1 MKRKPIIIAVTGS
14 AGKTTTKEMIA
25 SILRR
30 KWPVYKS
37 PANRNLMVHTR
48 AHARRIRPTHKAAV
62 LEYRIPRRGNLRQHC
77 RIFQPS
83 IGIITNIG
91 TAHLGHFGGS
101 QRRLAMAKSELIRH
115 MKPHGIIFLN
125 ADCPYTRQFG
135 KQPYRG
141 RFRGRI
147 ITVGIKRR
155 AMYAARNIR
164 HTPSGLTFTC
174 VLNGVN
180 VSFSIPIP
188 GTHNI
193 INALL
198 AIAVCHQL
206 GLAAQDIQSGLLN
219 YPRPK
224 RRLTVTRH
232 RHQITV
238 IDDTYSA
245 NPSAVM
251 AALNV
256 LRQIGAGLDAGAR
269 QVYAKG
275 TRSRRP
281 LRLEKTP
288 SRTLSPRPFH
298 EIYVPGGHP
307 LRPLQ
312 KEGQILQ
319 EPSAAS
325 PVIGQKP
332 DAPLHHPR
340 ERLTPASHESNLP
353 IFAKARQPYA
363 RRAGPEPVPIYHAE
377 GSAPFMENVHA
388 SSGFTPQEAD
398 YSAPLSTEPDF
409 VPAVEL
415 LPDETN
421 ETSP

>member
-232 RHQITV
+232 RHQITI

-256 LRQIGAGLDAGAR
+256 LRQIGEGKKIAVLGSMLELGKYTRKGHALVGRYASRKRLHALYLLGPSTRFTYRAAIRSGLSKKR
-269 QVYAKG
+269 VRYCKSLLQLHRLLAKN
-275 TRSRRP
+275 
-281 LRLEKTP
+281 
-288 SRTLSPRPFH
+288 
-298 EIYVPGGHP
+298 
-307 LRPLQ
+307 
-312 KEGQILQ
+312 
-319 EPSAAS
+319 
-325 PVIGQKP
+325 
-332 DAPLHHPR
+332 
-340 ERLTPASHESNLP
+340 LTPHSTILLKGSHRLHMNRTSRFLRRLANRMPDVLAPNPCQSIMPKALHLLWKMCMRLP
-353 IFAKARQPYA
+353 VL
-363 RRAGPEPVPIYHAE
+363 RRKRRI
-377 GSAPFMENVHA
+377 
-388 SSGFTPQEAD
+388 TPRR
-398 YSAPLSTEPDF
+398 
-409 VPAVEL
+409 
-415 LPDETN
+415 
-421 ETSP
+421 